1 MKDNNKKYWKG
12 IEELSNDP
20 EFLKNAN
27 NEFPDFLPL
36 KESQANGGE
45 VESGTDRRDFLK
57 LLGFGVA
64 AATLAAC
71 EAPVKRAIPY
81 LNKPEE
87 VDPGIANWYA
97 STYQE
102 NGEYCSILVKTR
114 EGRPIKIEGNTLSK
128 VTKGGT
134 SARVQASV
142 LSLYDETRL
151 KSFTKNG
158 KSIDKATADAEITA
172 KLAELAAAGQG
183 IRIVSST
190 IMSPSTK
197 KVIAD
202 FQSKYAGTEHVM
214 YDANSVSGLIKANQ
228 ASFGK
233 AVVPSYDFSKANV
246 IVSFGADFLGTWIS
260 PVEFAKQYS
269 VGRKLGKSKKTM
281 NKHYQFETN
290 LSLTGSNAD
299 SRTPIK
305 PSQEGLFVAALYNKI
320 VANKINVADV
330 KNENIG
336 KAASDL
342 LSNKGKSLVVSGSND
357 IAVQTLVNAINTELG
372 NYNNTIDLNIP
383 SYVKQGDDEKMTAF
397 IQDVK
402 GGKIGAVI
410 FYKSNPVYDH
420 PMGADLDAALKKV
433 NLKISFSDRAD
444 ETASGENFYIC
455 PDFHYLESWND
466 AEPKKGMLSLA
477 QPTISPLFPDTR
489 CAQES
494 LLTWA
499 GNKQDY
505 YSYIQ
510 NNWKSVLSG
519 SFQSAWDKTL
529 HDGVYES
536 GSGMNSVSEISDSTS
551 TKKETAPVASN
562 TSMNA
567 DLNSI
572 ASAITESAKKT
583 GELELK
589 IYEKVGIGSGAQANN
604 PWLQELPDPI
614 SKATWD
620 NYLAIPQSLAKD
632 KGWKQGDLFDVSV
645 NGKKLEKAL
654 PIVIQPGQASG
665 TVSIAIGYG
674 RTKAGKCGN
683 GIGANAFP
691 FVSTIN
697 GTLSFA
703 PGTVVITATGKSSNI
718 AQTQTHSTIMARPV
732 IQDTVL
738 EEYIK
743 NPLSGRYIPKINTN
757 KGPVDPTH
765 KDVDLWDPHTKPNH
779 HWGMVIDLNSC
790 IGCAACVVACQSENN
805 IPVVG
810 KKEVINRR
818 EMHWMRIDRYYS
830 SAEDSKANKIGD
842 YFKGDPLALEVAE
855 DNPEVT
861 FQPMLCQHCN
871 HAPCE
876 TVCPVAA
883 TTHSSEGINQMAYNR
898 CIGTRYCANN
908 CPYKVR
914 RFNWFKYFE
923 NDQFDKN
930 TGMNNALGRMV
941 LNPDVT
947 VRSRG
952 VMEKCTF
959 CIQRIQEGK
968 LNAKREKRRPKDGEV
983 ITACA
988 SACPTDAIVFGDMN
1002 DKSSKVIMQLE
1013 VENKDRA
1020 YHVIEEV
1027 GTKPNVSYLT
1037 KVRNKKA

>member
-36 KESQANGGE
+36 KETQADGGE

-71 EAPVKRAIPY
+71 EAPIKRAIPY

-87 VDPGIANWYA
+87 FDPGIANWYA

-114 EGRPIKIEGNTLSK
+114 EGRPIKIEGNSLSK
-128 VTKGGT
+128 ITRGGT

-158 KSIDKATADAEITA
+158 KAIDKASADKEITE
-172 KLAELAAAGQG
+172 KLAAAAAAGKG

-202 FQSKYAGTEHVM
+202 FKSKYSGTEHVM
-214 YDANSVSGLIKANQ
+214 YDANSVSGLIKSNQ

-269 VGRKLGKSKKTM
+269 SGRKLGKSKQTM
-281 NKHYQFETN
+281 TKHYQFETN

-305 PSQEGLFVAALYNKI
+305 PSQEGLFIAALYNEI
-320 VANKINVADV
+320 AGNKINVSDV
-330 KNENIG
+330 KNENIK
-336 KAASDL
+336 KAAEDL
-342 LSNKGKSLVVSGSND
+342 KANKGQSLVVSGSND
-357 IAVQTLVNAINTELG
+357 IAVQNLVNAINSELG
-372 NYNNTIDLNIP
+372 NYGKTINLNTP
-383 SYVKQGDDEKMTAF
+383 SYLRQGDDEKMATF
-397 IQDVK
+397 IQDTK
-402 GGKIGAVI
+402 DGKIGAVI

-420 PMGADLDAALKKV
+420 PMGADLAAALNKV
-433 NLKISFSDRAD
+433 ELKVSFSDRAD

-477 QPTISPLFPDTR
+477 QPTISPLFKDTR

-494 LLTWA
+494 LLIWA
-499 GNKQDY
+499 GNTQDY

-519 SFQSAWDKTL
+519 SFQSAWDKAV

-536 GSGMNSVSEISDSTS
+536 NGMVSSDSTVASDSTS
-551 TKKETAPVASN
+551 SQNMDVPSA
-562 TSMNA
+562 SMNA
-567 DLNSI
+567 DLGTI
-572 ASAITESAKKT
+572 ASAITEASKKT
-583 GELELK
+583 GDLELK
-589 IYEKVGIGSGAQANN
+589 LYEKVGIGNGAMANN

-620 NYLAIPQSLAKD
+620 NYVAVPQQLAKD
-632 KGWKQGDLFDVSV
+632 KGWKQGDMVNVTV
-645 NGKKLEKAL
+645 NGKKLEKSV
-654 PIVIQPGQASG
+654 PIVIQPGQAAG
-665 TVSIAIGYG
+665 TVSLAIGYG
-674 RTKAGKCGN
+674 RTKAGNCGN
-683 GIGANAFP
+683 GIGVNAFP
-691 FVSTIN
+691 LIAMAN
-697 GTLSFA
+697 GTLNYS
-703 PGTVVITATGKSSNI
+703 PGAVEIKPTGESSKI
-718 AQTQTHSTIMARPV
+718 AQTQTHNTIMARPV
-732 IQDTVL
+732 IQDTVF
-738 EEYIK
+738 EDYK
-743 NPLSGRYIPKINTN
+743 KDNASGRYIPKINTN

-765 KDVDLWDPHTKPNH
+765 KDVDLWDPHQKPNH
-779 HWGMVIDLNSC
+779 HWGMLIDLNSC
-790 IGCAACVVACQSENN
+790 IGCGSCVVACQSENN

-830 SAEDSKANKIGD
+830 SAEDKKANVD
-842 YFKGDPLALEVAE
+842 PESYFKGDPLLLENPE

-883 TTHSSEGINQMAYNR
+883 TTHSSEGLNQMAYNR

-923 NDQFDKN
+923 NDQFEKN
-930 TGMNNALGRMV
+930 LGMNNALGRMV

-959 CIQRIQEGK
+959 CVQRIQEGK

-983 ITACA
+983 VTACA

-1002 DKSSKVIMQLE
+1002 DKASKIIMQLE
-1013 VENKDRA
+1013 TENKDRA

-1027 GTKPNVSYLT
+1027 GTRPNVSYLT